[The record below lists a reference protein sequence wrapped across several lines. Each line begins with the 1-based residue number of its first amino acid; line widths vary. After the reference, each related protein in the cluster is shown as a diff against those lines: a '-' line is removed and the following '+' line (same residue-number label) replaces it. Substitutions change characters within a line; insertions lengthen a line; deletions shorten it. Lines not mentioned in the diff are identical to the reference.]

1 MNLLGVGNLI
11 ESPRQKQTHPKI
23 TKENVNDL
31 FKGQSHASWFAER
44 NDLESLR
51 ELFETFQCTRLR
63 SGDGSS
69 VRSSSRIQDEVST
82 HVFVKYH
89 SCEFNS
95 YSRKC
100 ILM

>member
-69 VRSSSRIQDEVST
+69 VRSSSRIQE
-82 HVFVKYH
+82 
-89 SCEFNS
+89 
-95 YSRKC
+95 
-100 ILM
+100 

>member
-11 ESPRQKQTHPKI
+11 ESPREKQTHPKI

-51 ELFETFQCTRLR
+51 ELFETFQCTRLEVRMEVRYVVFER
-63 SGDGSS
+63 SIRARVTSS
-69 VRSSSRIQDEVST
+69 LMHSFVSLT
-82 HVFVKYH
+82 H
-89 SCEFNS
+89 
-95 YSRKC
+95 
-100 ILM
+100 ITTGTP